1 MENTKSIPRFKP
13 LLIALFILS
22 ACPLSANAS
31 LDTTSTQ
38 LKQNFIPTVKRLSW
52 INELVRDEPGSIRS
66 KMLNYLTILDTQ
78 WVDQAQ
84 FSRQIP
90 RSWIGFWGGITGET
104 VDVFSHNVYYS
115 GRLYRVVGA
124 LEKEGALVF
133 QLGTILDTISL
144 VLIRSATIDDSESC
158 ILYKLGN
165 EKFQEPESQFVYRRK
180 RTLVQAIFPGL
191 YGEYVGSSSKL
202 LPIAKSR
209 AVLGKRKVIAL
220 KRNWIIKSR
229 GEVFMRGRRAFR
241 VYAWEEKTGIPGYFL
256 IEKPNLNEYIWHL
269 SLSIEL
275 SKFANQDS
283 FIDLGSKFAKVYPR
297 QYQFPY
303 FLIVIALVVG
313 LILYGLYRRRVKVM
327 QQEQARTQLVLSG
340 LRAQLNPHFLFNA
353 LTSIQDLVNQDNK
366 PAANRYFNE
375 ISQLLR
381 YVVDSSNE
389 SFMPLAAE
397 LSALE
402 RYCALEALRTP
413 FQYTLAVR
421 PEIDQQNV
429 EIPTMLLQPFVE
441 NAILHGL
448 RPGTEPKEL
457 KISIW
462 PEGDDRIGI
471 SILDNGIGIEES
483 QRQKDGLQGNR
494 GHQGMAT
501 TQKRIDLLN
510 QGKKEKITLRITD
523 RGSFQQRLTG
533 TIVQFS
539 IPI

>member
-1 MENTKSIPRFKP
+1 
-13 LLIALFILS
+13 
-22 ACPLSANAS
+22 
-31 LDTTSTQ
+31 
-38 LKQNFIPTVKRLSW
+38 
-52 INELVRDEPGSIRS
+52 
-66 KMLNYLTILDTQ
+66 
-78 WVDQAQ
+78 
-84 FSRQIP
+84 
-90 RSWIGFWGGITGET
+90 
-104 VDVFSHNVYYS
+104 
-115 GRLYRVVGA
+115 VVGA
-124 LEKEGALVF
+124 LEKEGTLVF
-133 QLGTILDTISL
+133 QLGTILDTITL
-144 VLIRSATIDDSESC
+144 VLIRTETIDDSESC

-165 EKFQEPESQFVYRRK
+165 EKFQEPESQYVYRRK
-180 RTLVQAIFPGL
+180 RTLEQAIHPDL
-191 YGEYVGSSSKL
+191 YGKYVRSSSML
-202 LPIAKSR
+202 LPISKST
-209 AVLGKRKVIAL
+209 AVLGEHKVTAL

-229 GEVFMRGRRAFR
+229 GEVFLRGRRAFR
-241 VYAWEEKTGIPGYFL
+241 VYAWGEKTGIPGYFL
-256 IEKPNLNEYIWHL
+256 IEKPNLIQQSWRLYL
-269 SLSIEL
+269 SLEL
-275 SKFANQDS
+275 SNLANQDS
-283 FIDLGSKFAKVYPR
+283 FFDLGSKFVKGSPM
-297 QYQFPY
+297 QFLLP
-303 FLIVIALVVG
+303 FILILSALLIG
-313 LILYGLYRRRVKVM
+313 LILYGLYRRRVNVM
-327 QQEQARTQLVLSG
+327 QKEQARTQLVLSG

-366 PAANRYFNE
+366 TAANRYFSE

-523 RGSFQQRLTG
+523 RSSFQQRLTG

-539 IPI
+539 IPV